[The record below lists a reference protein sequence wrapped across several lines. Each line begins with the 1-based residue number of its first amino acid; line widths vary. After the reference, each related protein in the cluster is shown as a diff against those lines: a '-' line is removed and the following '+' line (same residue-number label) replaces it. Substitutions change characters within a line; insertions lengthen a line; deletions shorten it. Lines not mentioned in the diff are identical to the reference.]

1 MNNQDPAAHSS
12 LSPDKGGSGAAG
24 FAAAPVRGTV
34 SVHIVT
40 YNSEED
46 IEGCL
51 DCVLAQSYPIEK
63 IIVLDNASSDGTVE
77 RLRRYEAGIARERDL
92 RADRE
97 RQAGRQ
103 GQADE
108 GSHYGAEA
116 AQLPSGGA
124 RARLVI
130 IESAVNTGFAGGQNR
145 ALAEADSDYA
155 LVLNPDVRLHP
166 DYVRGLAER
175 LDRMPAAGSAAGM
188 LVRQPEGGVGMPAA
202 GASGAG
208 GSRPAAEA
216 PGAGGGK
223 AAAGAPAAGPASP
236 RRALPQAVRA
246 WLDRLPPEAVIDS
259 TGLSMDAARQARDRG
274 AGEPASRWLDGGEAF
289 GVSGAAAMYR
299 RRMMEHVSIEGEFF
313 DETFFAYKED
323 VDAAWRAELLGW
335 KSLYA
340 PEARALHARGW
351 KEGGRSGISLFVRRH
366 SYENRFYTLIKNERS
381 LLNLPA
387 VIAIEIL
394 KAGYIIVKE
403 RDLAPCWKTIWNRIP
418 EMRRKRRALRL
429 KPRRR

>member
-63 IIVLDNASSDGTVE
+63 IVVLDNASGDSTVE
-77 RLRRYEAGIARERDL
+77 RLRRYEAGIARER
-92 RADRE
+92 E
-97 RQAGRQ
+97 TEPGI
-103 GQADE
+103 
-108 GSHYGAEA
+108 AE
-116 AQLPSGGA
+116 
-124 RARLVI
+124 LVI
-130 IESAVNTGFAGGQNR
+130 IKCTANTGFAGGQNR
-145 ALAEADSDYA
+145 ALAAADSDYA

-166 DYVRGLAER
+166 DYVRELAER
-175 LDRMPAAGSAAGM
+175 LYRMPAAGSAAGM
-188 LVRQPEGGVGMPAA
+188 LVRQPEGGVGP
-202 GASGAG
+202 
-208 GSRPAAEA
+208 PAAEA
-216 PGAGGGK
+216 PGAAGGM
-223 AAAGAPAAGPASP
+223 AAAGAPDAGPASP

-274 AGEPASRWLDGGEAF
+274 AGEPASRWLDGGEVF

-299 RRMMEHVSIEGEFF
+299 RRMMEHVSIESEFF

-381 LLNLPA
+381 LLNIPA

-403 RDLAPCWKTIWNRIP
+403 RDLIPCWKSIWNRIP
-418 EMRRKRRALRL
+418 EMRRKRRELHS
-429 KPRRR
+429 KPRRD

>member
-12 LSPDKGGSGAAG
+12 LSPDKGGSGASG

-63 IIVLDNASSDGTVE
+63 IVVLDNASGDSTVE
-77 RLRRYEAGIARERDL
+77 RLRRYEAGIARER
-92 RADRE
+92 E
-97 RQAGRQ
+97 V
-103 GQADE
+103 E
-108 GSHYGAEA
+108 PGAAE
-116 AQLPSGGA
+116 
-124 RARLVI
+124 LVI
-130 IESAVNTGFAGGQNR
+130 IENAVNTGFAGGQNR
-145 ALAEADSDYA
+145 ALAAAGSDYA

-202 GASGAG
+202 EAPEAG
-208 GSRPAAEA
+208 GMAAAEA
-216 PGAGGGK
+216 PGAGSM
-223 AAAGAPAAGPASP
+223 AAAEALGAGGMPAAEAPDAGLASP

-246 WLDRLPPEAVIDS
+246 WLDRLPPEAGIDS

-366 SYENRFYTLIKNERS
+366 SYENRFYALIKNERS
-381 LLNLPA
+381 LLNIPA

-403 RDLAPCWKTIWNRIP
+403 RDLIPCWKSIWNRIP
-418 EMRRKRRALRL
+418 EMRRKRRELHS
-429 KPRRR
+429 KPRRD

>member
-1 MNNQDPAAHSS
+1 MNSQVSAAHSS

-63 IIVLDNASSDGTVE
+63 IIVLDNASRDGTVE
-77 RLRRYEAGIARERDL
+77 RLRRYEAGLARERERDL

-97 RQAGRQ
+97 RHADSQEQ
-103 GQADE
+103 GDE
-108 GSHYGAEA
+108 GSRSGSGTAL
-116 AQLPSGGA
+116 LPSGGN

-145 ALAEADSDYA
+145 ALAEAGSDYA

-175 LDRMPAAGSAAGM
+175 LDRLPAAGSAAGM

-202 GASGAG
+202 ADAAG
-208 GSRPAAEA
+208 A
-216 PGAGGGK
+216 PGAGGM
-223 AAAGAPAAGPASP
+223 AAAGAPDAGPASP
-236 RRALPQAVRA
+236 PRALPQAVRA

-274 AGEPASRWLDGGEAF
+274 AGEPASRWLHGGEAF

-299 RRMMEHVSIEGEFF
+299 RSMMEHVSIEGQFF

-351 KEGGRSGISLFVRRH
+351 KEGGRSAISLFVRRH

-387 VIAIEIL
+387 VIAIETL

-403 RDLAPCWKTIWNRIP
+403 RDLIPCWKSIWNRIP
-418 EMRRKRRALRL
+418 EMRRKRRELRL
-429 KPRRR
+429 KPRRH

>member
-1 MNNQDPAAHSS
+1 MNSQVSAAHSS

-63 IIVLDNASSDGTVE
+63 IIVLDNASRDGTVE
-77 RLRRYEAGIARERDL
+77 RLRRYEAGLARERERDL

-97 RQAGRQ
+97 RHADSQEQ
-103 GQADE
+103 GDE
-108 GSHYGAEA
+108 GSRSGSGTAL
-116 AQLPSGGA
+116 LPSGGN

-145 ALAEADSDYA
+145 ALAEAGSDYA

-202 GASGAG
+202 
-208 GSRPAAEA
+208 
-216 PGAGGGK
+216 
-223 AAAGAPAAGPASP
+223 
-236 RRALPQAVRA
+236 
-246 WLDRLPPEAVIDS
+246 
-259 TGLSMDAARQARDRG
+259 
-274 AGEPASRWLDGGEAF
+274 
-289 GVSGAAAMYR
+289 
-299 RRMMEHVSIEGEFF
+299 
-313 DETFFAYKED
+313 
-323 VDAAWRAELLGW
+323 
-335 KSLYA
+335 
-340 PEARALHARGW
+340 
-351 KEGGRSGISLFVRRH
+351 
-366 SYENRFYTLIKNERS
+366 
-381 LLNLPA
+381 
-387 VIAIEIL
+387 
-394 KAGYIIVKE
+394 
-403 RDLAPCWKTIWNRIP
+403 
-418 EMRRKRRALRL
+418 
-429 KPRRR
+429 